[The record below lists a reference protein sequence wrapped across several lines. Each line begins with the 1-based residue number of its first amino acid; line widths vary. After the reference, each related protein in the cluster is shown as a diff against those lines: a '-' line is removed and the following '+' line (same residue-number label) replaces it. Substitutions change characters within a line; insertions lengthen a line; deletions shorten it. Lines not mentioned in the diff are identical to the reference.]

1 MLNDNTIPKS
11 PFGKNRM
18 PKLPN
23 VPWQSYWKLLSDEEK
38 LFIITILNKNSI
50 EYGSPFII
58 SKNDPFSI
66 EEKKFIINKFHAINE
81 EDDKDSNQKQ
91 NMSLEGFTTTKD
103 LDLQLESILRSIEPE
118 VMKSLKSS
126 NYFNK
131 QE

>member
-23 VPWQSYWKLLSDEEK
+23 TPWQSYWKLLSDEEK

-58 SKNDPFSI
+58 SKSDPFSI

-81 EDDKDSNQKQ
+81 EDEQKQ
-91 NMSLEGFTTTKD
+91 NMSLEGFTTTTD
-103 LDLQLESILRSIEPE
+103 LDRQLESILRSIEPE